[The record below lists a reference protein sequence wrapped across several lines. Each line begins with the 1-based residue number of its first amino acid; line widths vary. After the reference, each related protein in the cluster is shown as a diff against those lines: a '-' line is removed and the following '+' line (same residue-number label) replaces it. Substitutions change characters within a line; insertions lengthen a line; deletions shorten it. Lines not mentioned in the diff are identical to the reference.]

1 MVSEMP
7 KEHQALSS
15 SLTHQR
21 SHIFEALAGL
31 GSEDLCRRM
40 LPSHWT
46 CLGLVN
52 HLSLDVERF
61 WFQAVI
67 AGDQSAIADAFAL
80 ASNAWNVD
88 PDVSADLVLDG
99 YRHNIEL
106 SDAIGATSSL
116 DVAPAWWPQSLFGA
130 WRLDSVREVI
140 LHVITETAAH
150 VGHLDAARELIDG
163 KQRLVLTD

>member
-1 MVSEMP
+1 MRRRVRWHHQRSSDDISVVDWLRSPLQREENEPMVSEMS
-7 KEHQALSS
+7 KEYQALSS

-31 GSEDLCRRM
+31 ESKDLHRRM

-67 AGDQSAIADAFAL
+67 AGDQSAIADA
-80 ASNAWNVD
+80 
-88 PDVSADLVLDG
+88 
-99 YRHNIEL
+99 
-106 SDAIGATSSL
+106 
-116 DVAPAWWPQSLFGA
+116 
-130 WRLDSVREVI
+130 LDS
-140 LHVITETAAH
+140 A
-150 VGHLDAARELIDG
+150 
-163 KQRLVLTD
+163 